1 MERAVSWESG
11 DLAFY
16 PSWGTDLLYDFGQ
29 VIFPCWAS
37 FHIPNMRHVQDQQFI
52 IFGGARTHLRL
63 LRVVKA
69 ELCSKRRQADL
80 GSKLSSTTV

>member
-29 VIFPCWAS
+29 VIFP
-37 FHIPNMRHVQDQQFI
+37 
-52 IFGGARTHLRL
+52 
-63 LRVVKA
+63 
-69 ELCSKRRQADL
+69 
-80 GSKLSSTTV
+80 